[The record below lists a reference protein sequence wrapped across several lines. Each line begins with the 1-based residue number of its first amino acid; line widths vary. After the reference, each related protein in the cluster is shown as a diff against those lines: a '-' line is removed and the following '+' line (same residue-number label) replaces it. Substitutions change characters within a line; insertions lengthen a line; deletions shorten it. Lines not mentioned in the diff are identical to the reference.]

1 MANYQAISTGNW
13 SSTSTWAGGAVP
25 PNGAG
30 HNIYTN
36 TFTVTIDTNIDVAL
50 LTNAGITGTTFV
62 GGSTSATAGG
72 TFNVNDEVT
81 VTSTSITG
89 PTATSAAVTVAYSG
103 STSATI
109 TSTTITAGSLNG
121 HHAVRHTGTGTLN
134 ITGNCNGLG
143 SSGQAGHAVYLN
155 SAGTVNINGNVTG
168 GV

>member
-109 TSTTITAGSLNG
+109 TSTTITAGHL
-121 HHAVRHTGTGTLN
+121 
-134 ITGNCNGLG
+134 
-143 SSGQAGHAVYLN
+143 
-155 SAGTVNINGNVTG
+155 TVTMQ
-168 GV
+168 